1 MQPNSK
7 NPYAAKRNLPV
18 GKLEYTARSSD
29 LWTKGVMLE
38 YGEPELIYSI
48 PRLVSGGL
56 MINLGDAQG
65 GSAILLA
72 QGLRDEQLAG
82 CVYTVDCYKDSER
95 KRASRNYKDAG
106 VEDLII
112 QVPATTDDAFDGFF
126 KTFGCP
132 QFSFLFIDAGHKYEN
147 VKADWLNYSP
157 LVLEGG
163 LVAAHDTNQEDIDR
177 VVREC
182 IEPDNQWSL
191 VEWVNRIKV
200 WEKS

>member
-1 MQPNSK
+1 LEARIVEPNK
-7 NPYAAKRNLPV
+7 QNPYANKRNLPV
-18 GKLEYTARSSD
+18 GKLEYPARSSD

-82 CVYTVDCYKDSER
+82 CVYTVDCYK
-95 KRASRNYKDAG
+95 
-106 VEDLII
+106 II

-147 VKADWLNYSP
+147 VKTDWLNYSP
-157 LVLEGG
+157 LVVEGG
-163 LVAAHDTNQEDIDR
+163 LVGFHDSNQEDIDR
-177 VVREC
+177 VIEEC
-182 IEPDNQWSL
+182 VDWEL

-200 WEKS
+200 FKKS